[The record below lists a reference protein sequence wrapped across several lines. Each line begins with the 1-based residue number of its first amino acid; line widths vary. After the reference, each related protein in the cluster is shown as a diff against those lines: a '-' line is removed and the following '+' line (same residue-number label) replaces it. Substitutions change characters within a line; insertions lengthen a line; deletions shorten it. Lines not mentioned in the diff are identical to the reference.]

1 MKMKAMKVASA
12 GLIVGLFLACVAF
25 APAAKADAA
34 TINFSGTAG
43 GEAVSGTLVFTV
55 SSAGTLTVS
64 ITDNQAN
71 PTDVGQLISD
81 LSFNVSNMSGS
92 PTLTASS
99 GQELSV
105 SSSNVAT
112 VGNFVTTE
120 WSLQSS
126 GSTLTLTALSP
137 GPDNLIIG
145 PGPYTNANGSIA
157 EHGPTRPHN
166 PFLDGT
172 VTFTLSVS
180 GLTSVNQLSNV
191 IVSFGTTP
199 GDDLSVGTPTPTP
212 EPSSLILLGTGLL
225 GLGAELR
232 RRMKA

>member
-12 GLIVGLFLACVAF
+12 GLIAGLFLACVAF

-81 LSFNVSNMSGS
+81 LSFVCSTCGS
-92 PTLTASS
+92 SSLTGSS
-99 GQELSV
+99 GQEV
-105 SSSNVAT
+105 SISSNIAT
-112 VGNFVTTE
+112 LGSSVTTE
-120 WSLQSS
+120 WGLSTS
-126 GSTLTLTALSP
+126 GSTIVLSALGS
-137 GPDNLIIG
+137 GQPDDLIIG
-145 PGPYTNANGSIA
+145 PGPYTNANGSIN
-157 EHGPTRPHN
+157 GNGPHN

-191 IVSFGTTP
+191 IVSFGTTA

>member
-12 GLIVGLFLACVAF
+12 GLIAGLFLACVAF

-81 LSFNVSNMSGS
+81 LSFVCSTCGS
-92 PTLTASS
+92 SSLTGSS
-99 GQELSV
+99 GQEV
-105 SSSNVAT
+105 SISSNIAT
-112 VGNFVTTE
+112 LGSSVTTE
-120 WSLQSS
+120 WGLSTS
-126 GSTLTLTALSP
+126 GSTIVLSALGS
-137 GPDNLIIG
+137 GQPDDLIIG
-145 PGPYTNANGSIA
+145 TGPYTNANGSIN
-157 EHGPTRPHN
+157 GNGPHN

-191 IVSFGTTP
+191 IVSFGTTA